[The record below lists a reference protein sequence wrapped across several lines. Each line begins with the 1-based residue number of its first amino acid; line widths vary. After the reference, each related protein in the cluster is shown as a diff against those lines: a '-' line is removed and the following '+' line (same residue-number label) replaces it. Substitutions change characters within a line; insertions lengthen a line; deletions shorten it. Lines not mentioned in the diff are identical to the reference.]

1 MIDKAQHKLITAVMD
16 MLNGLTEEDFEE
28 AEMTIDVSL
37 KCRGLDYKVVF
48 DDIGLDWAY
57 TIEQGN
63 K

>member
-1 MIDKAQHKLITAVMD
+1 